1 MSVEV
6 RNLQSG
12 ETFSVGLDGLI
23 IGRQGGGAAVQV
35 EDRSVSKKHCRLFTD
50 GTSWFLEDMGSVNG
64 TVVDGNKIGGAVPLQ
79 SGLIFSISKHRF
91 EIVRVPGKGRS
102 AFVAAPPEVETRTA
116 MRHNGQNAQNLPSD
130 LRKDP
135 IPKKRGAAGPPR
147 PFDDDL
153 APVPSEPTNRGNN
166 LPLASDQDFP
176 SESLLSVGAGTLEG
190 AGDVAVLGIDQYEDL
205 SPVEALTLGIGYAIK
220 TTPLLALN
228 PPGTVKSHIEQPP
241 LPALE
246 KLPLAM
252 AVLPAYVALITI
264 QGAAGAIAAA
274 VAGNFSVVAFLV
286 APIAGVVGGAIG
298 SLLMGFLGHVILS
311 WVIDKLGGSSDA
323 RSRTAHLA
331 MGVAT
336 LLVLLLPQVLSTI
349 LTALIARL
357 TSVSSAFSLLMIV
370 PALIGLIATPLP
382 MYVQWCWWKSY
393 GVARW
398 FQTLILVVT
407 AAALL
412 AGVAGCISTIADAV
426 SAMRTGGSA
435 VVSAELPGAA
445 TGSSATP
452 PLSTVPAPTVPAPTV
467 PAPTV
472 PAPTG
477 PTPTVTAPTAPAPPT
492 PVPTVPSTPST
503 PSTPVAAGTAV
514 AVAVRVD
521 EGYAAYTQK
530 RSDIDA
536 LLDRDPTILNRS
548 EQANALYRSLLERG
562 SDAENEVF
570 NDFGKGKRNQALN
583 PMYDKAKKAKV
594 YERTRAVV
602 DRLHG
607 VLFGP

>member
-6 RNLQSG
+6 KNLQSG
-12 ETFSVGLDGLI
+12 ETFNVGLDGLI
-23 IGRQGGGAAVQV
+23 IGRQGGGADVQV
-35 EDRSVSKKHCRLFTD
+35 EDRSVSKKHCRLFSD
-50 GTSWFLEDMGSVNG
+50 GVSWFLEDMGSVNG
-64 TVVDGNKIGGAVPLQ
+64 TVVDGNKIGAAIPLQ

-91 EIVRVPGKGRS
+91 EILRVPGKGRS
-102 AFVAAPPEVETRTA
+102 AVVAAPPEVETRTA

-135 IPKKRGAAGPPR
+135 IPKKRPAAGPPR

-176 SESLLSVGAGTLEG
+176 SEALPSFVAGSPDG
-190 AGDVAVLGIDQYEDL
+190 AGDGAVLGIDQYEDL
-205 SPVEALTLGIGYAIK
+205 SPGEALTLGISYAMK
-220 TTPLLALN
+220 TTPMLALKLI
-228 PPGTVKSHIEQPP
+228 GTVKSHIEHPP

-246 KLPLAM
+246 KVPLAM
-252 AVLPAYVALITI
+252 AVMPAWGVFVVLLTI
-264 QGAAGAIAAA
+264 VGHP
-274 VAGNFSVVAFLV
+274 VF
-286 APIAGVVGGAIG
+286 GVVVGAIG
-298 SLLMGFLGHVILS
+298 LLLMGFLGHVILT

-336 LLVLLLPQVLSTI
+336 SLVLLLPQVLSTI
-349 LTALIARL
+349 LTGVIARL
-357 TSVSSAFSLLMIV
+357 MSVASAFSLLMII

-393 GVARW
+393 GVAKW
-398 FQTLILVVT
+398 FQTLIGVLT
-407 AAALL
+407 AVFLL
-412 AGVAGCISTIADAV
+412 LGVAGCISTIADAV
-426 SAMRTGGSA
+426 SAMRAGGSA
-435 VVSAELPGAA
+435 VVSSELPSAV
-445 TGSSATP
+445 TGSPATP
-452 PLSTVPAPTVPAPTV
+452 PVPTV

-477 PTPTVTAPTAPAPPT
+477 PTPTGPTPTAPAPPT
-492 PVPTVPSTPST
+492 PVPTVPST

-521 EGYAAYTQK
+521 EGYAVYTQK
-530 RSDIDA
+530 RADIDA
-536 LLDRDPTILNRS
+536 LLERDPTILNRS
-548 EQANALYRSLLERG
+548 EQANALYRSFLERG
-562 SDAENEVF
+562 SDAENDVF
-570 NDFGKGKRNQALN
+570 NDFGKGKRSQALN

-602 DRLHG
+602 DKLHG

>member
-6 RNLQSG
+6 KNLQSG
-12 ETFSVGLDGLI
+12 ETFNVGLDGLI
-23 IGRQGGGAAVQV
+23 IGRQGGGADVQV
-35 EDRSVSKKHCRLFTD
+35 EDRSVSKKHCRLFSD
-50 GTSWFLEDMGSVNG
+50 GVSWFLEDMGSVNG
-64 TVVDGNKIGGAVPLQ
+64 TVVDGNKIGAAIPLQ

-91 EIVRVPGKGRS
+91 EILRVPGKGRS
-102 AFVAAPPEVETRTA
+102 AVVAAPPEVETRTA

-135 IPKKRGAAGPPR
+135 IPKKRPAAGPPR

-176 SESLLSVGAGTLEG
+176 SEALPSFVAGSPDG
-190 AGDVAVLGIDQYEDL
+190 AGDGAVLGIDQYEDL
-205 SPVEALTLGIGYAIK
+205 SPGEALTLGISYAMK
-220 TTPLLALN
+220 TTPMLALKLI
-228 PPGTVKSHIEQPP
+228 GTVKSHIEHPP

-246 KLPLAM
+246 KVPLAM
-252 AVLPAYVALITI
+252 AVMPAWGVFVVLLTI
-264 QGAAGAIAAA
+264 VGHP
-274 VAGNFSVVAFLV
+274 VF
-286 APIAGVVGGAIG
+286 GVVVGAIG
-298 SLLMGFLGHVILS
+298 LLLMGFLGHVILT

-336 LLVLLLPQVLSTI
+336 SLVLLLPQVLSTI
-349 LTALIARL
+349 LTGVIARL
-357 TSVSSAFSLLMIV
+357 MSVASAFSLLMII

-393 GVARW
+393 GVAKW
-398 FQTLILVVT
+398 FQTLIGVLT
-407 AAALL
+407 AVFLL
-412 AGVAGCISTIADAV
+412 LGVAGCISTIAGAV
-426 SAMRTGGSA
+426 SAMRAGGSA
-435 VVSAELPGAA
+435 VVSSELPSAV
-445 TGSSATP
+445 TGSPATP
-452 PLSTVPAPTVPAPTV
+452 PV
-467 PAPTV
+467 PTV

-477 PTPTVTAPTAPAPPT
+477 PAPTGPTPTGPAPTGPTPTAPAPPT
-492 PVPTVPSTPST
+492 PVPTVPST

-521 EGYAAYTQK
+521 EGYAVYTQK
-530 RSDIDA
+530 RADIDA
-536 LLDRDPTILNRS
+536 LLERDPTILNRS
-548 EQANALYRSLLERG
+548 EQANALYRSFLERG
-562 SDAENEVF
+562 SDAENDVF
-570 NDFGKGKRNQALN
+570 NDFGKGKRSQALN

-602 DRLHG
+602 DKLHG

>member
-6 RNLQSG
+6 KNLQSG
-12 ETFSVGLDGLI
+12 ETFNVGLDGLI
-23 IGRQGGGAAVQV
+23 IGRQGGGADVQV
-35 EDRSVSKKHCRLFTD
+35 EDRSVSKKHCRLFSD
-50 GTSWFLEDMGSVNG
+50 GVSWFLEDMGSVNG
-64 TVVDGNKIGGAVPLQ
+64 TVVDGNKIGAAIPLQ

-91 EIVRVPGKGRS
+91 EILRVPGKGRS
-102 AFVAAPPEVETRTA
+102 AVVAAPPEVETRTA

-135 IPKKRGAAGPPR
+135 IPKKRPAAGPPR

-176 SESLLSVGAGTLEG
+176 SEALPSFVAGSPDG
-190 AGDVAVLGIDQYEDL
+190 AGDGAVLGIDQYEDL
-205 SPVEALTLGIGYAIK
+205 SPGEALTLGISYAMK
-220 TTPLLALN
+220 TTPMLALKLI
-228 PPGTVKSHIEQPP
+228 GTVKSHIEHPP

-246 KLPLAM
+246 KVPLAM
-252 AVLPAYVALITI
+252 AVMPAWGVFVVLLTI
-264 QGAAGAIAAA
+264 VGHP
-274 VAGNFSVVAFLV
+274 VF
-286 APIAGVVGGAIG
+286 GVVVGAIG
-298 SLLMGFLGHVILS
+298 LLLMGFLGHVILT

-336 LLVLLLPQVLSTI
+336 SLVLLLPQVLSTI
-349 LTALIARL
+349 LTGVIARL
-357 TSVSSAFSLLMIV
+357 MSVASAFSLLMII

-393 GVARW
+393 GVAKW
-398 FQTLILVVT
+398 FQTLIGVLT
-407 AAALL
+407 AVFLL
-412 AGVAGCISTIADAV
+412 LGVAGCISTIADAV
-426 SAMRTGGSA
+426 SAMRAGGSA
-435 VVSAELPGAA
+435 VVSSELPSAV
-445 TGSSATP
+445 TGSPATP
-452 PLSTVPAPTVPAPTV
+452 PV
-467 PAPTV
+467 PTV

-477 PTPTVTAPTAPAPPT
+477 PAPTGPTPTGPAPTGPTPTAPAPPT
-492 PVPTVPSTPST
+492 PVPTVPST

-521 EGYAAYTQK
+521 EGYAVYTQK
-530 RSDIDA
+530 RADIDA
-536 LLDRDPTILNRS
+536 LLERDPTILNRS
-548 EQANALYRSLLERG
+548 EQANALYRSFLERG
-562 SDAENEVF
+562 SDAENDVF
-570 NDFGKGKRNQALN
+570 NDFGKGKRSQALN

-602 DRLHG
+602 DKLHG

>member
-12 ETFSVGLDGLI
+12 ETFSVGIDGLI

-64 TVVDGNKIGGAVPLQ
+64 TIVDGSKIGAAVPLQ
-79 SGLIFSISKHRF
+79 SGLVFSVSKHRF

-135 IPKKRGAAGPPR
+135 IPKKRAAAGPPR

-176 SESLLSVGAGTLEG
+176 SEALPSFVAGSPDG
-190 AGDVAVLGIDQYEDL
+190 AGDGAVLGIDQYEDL
-205 SPVEALTLGIGYAIK
+205 SPGEALTLGVSYAMK
-220 TTPLLALN
+220 TTPMLALKMLALKA
-228 PPGTVKSHIEQPP
+228 PSTVKSHIEQPP

-252 AVLPAYVALITI
+252 AVLPAFVALITI
-264 QGAAGAIAAA
+264 PFAAGAIAAA
-274 VAGNFSVVAFLV
+274 IAGNFSLVSFLL

-298 SLLMGFLGHVILS
+298 ALLLGFLGHVILS

-336 LLVLLLPQVLSTI
+336 SLVFLLPQVLSTI
-349 LTALIARL
+349 LTGVIARL
-357 TSVSSAFSLLMIV
+357 TSVSSAFSLLMII

-393 GVARW
+393 GVAKW
-398 FQTLILVVT
+398 FQTLILVLMAVFM
-407 AAALL
+407 LI
-412 AGVAGCISTIADAV
+412 GVAGCISTIADAV
-426 SAMRTGGSA
+426 SAMRAGGSA
-435 VVSAELPGAA
+435 VVSSELPSAVNGSPA
-445 TGSSATP
+445 TQP
-452 PLSTVPAPTVPAPTV
+452 NPV
-467 PAPTV
+467 
-472 PAPTG
+472 
-477 PTPTVTAPTAPAPPT
+477 PTVTAPTAPGPTPTVPAPPT
-492 PVPTVPSTPST
+492 PVPTV

-536 LLDRDPTILNRS
+536 LLERDPTILNRS

-583 PMYDKAKKAKV
+583 PMYEKAKKAKV
-594 YERTRAVV
+594 YERTGAVV